1 MGDNRHIPFSVL
13 VAAKQGD
20 ALAIAHIINYF
31 EGFIISRA
39 EVSVYRP
46 DGSTTKMVDPDIRH
60 SMEMALIETILKFEF
75 R

>member
-1 MGDNRHIPFSVL
+1 MNDKRHIPFPIL
-13 VAAKQGD
+13 VAVKQGD

-31 EGFIISRA
+31 EGFIVSRA

-46 DGSTTKMVDPDIRH
+46 DGSVTRMVDPDIRH
-60 SMEMALIETILKFEF
+60 SMEMALIEMILDFEF